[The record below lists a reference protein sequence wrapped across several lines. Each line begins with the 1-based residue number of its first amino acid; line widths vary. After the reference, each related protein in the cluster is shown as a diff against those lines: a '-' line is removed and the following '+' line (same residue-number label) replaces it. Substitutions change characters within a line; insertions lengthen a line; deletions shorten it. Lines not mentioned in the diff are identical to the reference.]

1 MSTICDIKIS
11 SHLNDLGG
19 KIWNSSIRWTKKHA
33 VFVELM
39 DDAGRTGVG
48 ECWCFDAA
56 PDALVA
62 FIRTEVL
69 PDFLGHNLAD
79 VLELSNR
86 MRKKA
91 TLTARHGILSSALSG
106 FDIAVWDLQAKQA
119 DLALWKYLNGAGTG
133 TVPLYASGGLYGEG
147 KDLPELANEMKG
159 FSDDGFG
166 LVKMKV
172 GGAPLIEDIARV
184 QAVIDALPTNAQ
196 IIIDGVYSYDADT
209 ALRVYEALPDGR
221 VVAFQSPTPAADLK
235 GMKHLSRAGVPVMA
249 TEAEYREELH
259 QKLIEECEIAFLQTA
274 PVACGGITAVRS
286 LSKMAAGTATK
297 LSLEVSSTAV
307 ALMAACHL
315 AAADDRIA
323 HVEYHTVHQVFFD
336 QLALDRSKNL
346 SGRATLQNLAGLGI
360 SLTNQSRNFRTR
372 SRIQNRTAQS
382 GNFVNNL
389 TKENK
394 K

>member
-133 TVPLYASGGLYGEG
+133 TVPLYASGGL
-147 KDLPELANEMKG
+147 L
-159 FSDDGFG
+159 
-166 LVKMKV
+166 
-172 GGAPLIEDIARV
+172 
-184 QAVIDALPTNAQ
+184 
-196 IIIDGVYSYDADT
+196 
-209 ALRVYEALPDGR
+209 
-221 VVAFQSPTPAADLK
+221 
-235 GMKHLSRAGVPVMA
+235 
-249 TEAEYREELH
+249 
-259 QKLIEECEIAFLQTA
+259 
-274 PVACGGITAVRS
+274 
-286 LSKMAAGTATK
+286 
-297 LSLEVSSTAV
+297 
-307 ALMAACHL
+307 
-315 AAADDRIA
+315 
-323 HVEYHTVHQVFFD
+323 
-336 QLALDRSKNL
+336 
-346 SGRATLQNLAGLGI
+346 
-360 SLTNQSRNFRTR
+360 
-372 SRIQNRTAQS
+372 
-382 GNFVNNL
+382 
-389 TKENK
+389 
-394 K
+394 